1 MKISKNFKLYAV
13 VWAILAVVFNV
24 IVFVSPSDI
33 NGESKFTDTFWIG
46 YALVMVGFVGQ
57 LACAYIGL
65 KDDNIT
71 KLFYNIPLL
80 RVSVIGLVVSAVAGS
95 FFMAIPTA
103 QTWIAAIVSV
113 IVLAFVAIA
122 TIKAKAASDIVESVE
137 KKIKEQTFFIKT
149 LTVDA
154 QNLMARANT
163 PESKDLVKKV
173 YEAVRYSD
181 PMSNENLAEIEGRI
195 GYEFRIL
202 KLLSKVVT
210 LLLWKIRHR
219 NCSFSLTTETINAKH
234 LNN

>member
-1 MKISKNFKLYAV
+1 MKISKNFKLYAI

-24 IVFVSPSDI
+24 IVFVSPSEI

-46 YALVMVGFVGQ
+46 YALVMIGFIGQ

-80 RVSVIGLVVSAVAGS
+80 RVSVMGLVVSAVAGS

-103 QTWIAAIVSV
+103 QPWIAAIVSV

-122 TIKAKAASDIVESVE
+122 AIKAHAAADIVESVE
-137 KKIKEQTFFIKT
+137 KKIKEQTFFMKT
-149 LTVDA
+149 LEVDA

-163 PESKDLVKKV
+163 PESKDLTKKV

-181 PMSNENLAEIEGRI
+181 YMSNEHLSEIEGRI
-195 GYEFRIL
+195 GYEFRIFETAVKSGDAVAMENQAQELLILIDNRNNKCKAL
-202 KLLSKVVT
+202 K
-210 LLLWKIRHR
+210 
-219 NCSFSLTTETINAKH
+219 
-234 LNN
+234 